1 MNKLLITLLLA
12 LSSIMCHAT
21 QLDSVFTIQ
30 GSKGKLACR
39 VQLPKHKAD
48 KKLPIA
54 ILCHG
59 LHGCQND
66 TLIAEIAK
74 NILKEGIGVVRL
86 DLNGHG
92 NSDGEFVD
100 MDAINIQQDM
110 RCLIN
115 WTLKQPYTKNI
126 SLTGHSLGGIVV
138 GMVAHEYNKHIKSLV
153 LIASGGVA
161 PDLMLMG
168 NFFGIKFDPW
178 NVPEYIKL
186 NNGKHLGRNYIVTMR
201 DLPIYQTAKKYTGP
215 TLILNG
221 THDNVVP
228 YTYALHYADVM
239 KNAELRLIEGD
250 NHMFTMSFA
259 QTALDIAKWLK
270 SKQDK

>member
-12 LSSIMCHAT
+12 FSSMMCHAT
-21 QLDSVFTIQ
+21 PLDSVFTIQ
-30 GSKGKLACR
+30 GSKGKLVCR
-39 VQLPKHKAD
+39 VQLPEHKAG

-59 LHGCQND
+59 LHGQQND
-66 TLIAEIAK
+66 ALIAEIAK
-74 NILKEGIGVVRL
+74 NTLNEGIGVVRL

-92 NSDGEFVD
+92 KSDGDFVD
-100 MDAINIQQDM
+100 MDATNIQQDM

-138 GMVAHEYNKHIKSLV
+138 GMVAHEYNKYVKGLV

-178 NVPEYIKL
+178 NVPEYIELK
-186 NNGKHLGRNYIVTMR
+186 NGKHLGHNYIVTMR
-201 DLPIYQTAKKYTGP
+201 DLPIYPTAKKYTGP
-215 TLILNG
+215 ALILNG

-228 YTYALHYADVM
+228 YTYAQHYADVM

-250 NHMFTMSFA
+250 NHMFSVSFT
-259 QTALDIAKWLK
+259 QTALDIAHWLK
-270 SKQDK
+270 SKQGK

>member
-1 MNKLLITLLLA
+1 MNKTILTLFMMMNSLLGFSA
-12 LSSIMCHAT
+12 
-21 QLDSVFTIQ
+21 QLDSIFTIQ
-30 GSKGKLACR
+30 GAKGKLVCR
-39 VQLPKHKAD
+39 VQLPEHKKG

-59 LHGCQND
+59 LHGQQND
-66 TLIAEIAK
+66 ALIAEIAK
-74 NILKEGIGVVRL
+74 NTLNEGIGVVRL

-92 NSDGEFVD
+92 KSDGNFVD
-100 MDAINIQQDM
+100 MDAINIQEDM

-138 GMVAHEYNKHIKSLV
+138 GMVAHEYNKYVKGLV

-168 NFFGIKFDPW
+168 NFFGIKFEPW
-178 NVPEYIKL
+178 NVPEYIEL
-186 NNGKHLGRNYIVTMR
+186 NNGKHLGHNYIVSMR
-201 DLPIYQTAKKYTGP
+201 DLPIYQTARKYKGAA
-215 TLILNG
+215 LILNG

-228 YTYALHYADVM
+228 YNYAIRYSEVI
-239 KNAELRLIEGD
+239 KNSELRLVEGD
-250 NHMFTMSFA
+250 DHMFSKSFS
-259 QTALDIAKWLK
+259 QTAIDIAKWLK
-270 SKQDK
+270 SKQM